1 MTKYITYINVVL
13 CTTIS
18 CTPTRK
24 NRNQNDC
31 HCVRAYMNIQKKIPK
46 LTSREKPAIISANS
60 NPISKLVT
68 YSLPEQY
75 WSYHL

>member
-18 CTPTRK
+18 CTHTCK

-31 HCVRAYMNIQKKIPK
+31 HCVRAYMNIKKNTK
-46 LTSREKPAIISANS
+46 TNFEGETSDYL
-60 NPISKLVT
+60 SKF
-68 YSLPEQY
+68 
-75 WSYHL
+75 